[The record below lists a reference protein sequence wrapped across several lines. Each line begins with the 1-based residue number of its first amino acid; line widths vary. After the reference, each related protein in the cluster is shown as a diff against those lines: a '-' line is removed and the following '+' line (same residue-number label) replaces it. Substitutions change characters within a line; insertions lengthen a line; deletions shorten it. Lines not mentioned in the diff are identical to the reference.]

1 MTVSIGKSWLG
12 GAHLV
17 QRQLHSLIL
26 SVPFDTYNKHV
37 RDQGKSFILT
47 IPRLPLVWQCWLAGF
62 STTDNQAE
70 MLTNSHQILYRQ
82 ALRFFLF
89 LHKKKDYDDK
99 DEKDLLSEI
108 CGILSFSFVSFYI
121 FWGKNE
127 NGHNAKFCEFN
138 KFLNFR

>member
-1 MTVSIGKSWLG
+1 
-12 GAHLV
+12 
-17 QRQLHSLIL
+17 
-26 SVPFDTYNKHV
+26 
-37 RDQGKSFILT
+37 
-47 IPRLPLVWQCWLAGF
+47 
-62 STTDNQAE
+62 

-138 KFLNFR
+138 KFLNFRWLHLRPYLAYYSYNLLKKKRLGDVNLKAF